1 MNYVLAVFAIGF
13 IVLAHELGHLIAAKM
28 AGIPIRTF
36 SVGFGPRIFSVRRGG
51 TEYRLSLVP
60 LGGYVMPDIEDENA
74 FFDFSI
80 SRRII
85 LSAGGPAASLVLP
98 VFCFALSDMLRLGPS
113 ITTLLI
119 EPLSQTATVFLKTVS
134 AIPLLF
140 THYGELSGIAGIV
153 SQGGRFIALD
163 GHNLL
168 SFSAIISVN
177 LAVLNLLPIP
187 VLDGGKILMYAL
199 EKLSRRFVRL
209 HYPLAIAGWVL
220 MLAVMAYA
228 TVLDV
233 GRLTGGQIL

>member
-98 VFCFALSDMLRLGPS
+98 VFCFALSDMLRLGP
-113 ITTLLI
+113 
-119 EPLSQTATVFLKTVS
+119 
-134 AIPLLF
+134 
-140 THYGELSGIAGIV
+140 
-153 SQGGRFIALD
+153 
-163 GHNLL
+163 
-168 SFSAIISVN
+168 
-177 LAVLNLLPIP
+177 
-187 VLDGGKILMYAL
+187 
-199 EKLSRRFVRL
+199 
-209 HYPLAIAGWVL
+209 
-220 MLAVMAYA
+220 
-228 TVLDV
+228 
-233 GRLTGGQIL
+233 